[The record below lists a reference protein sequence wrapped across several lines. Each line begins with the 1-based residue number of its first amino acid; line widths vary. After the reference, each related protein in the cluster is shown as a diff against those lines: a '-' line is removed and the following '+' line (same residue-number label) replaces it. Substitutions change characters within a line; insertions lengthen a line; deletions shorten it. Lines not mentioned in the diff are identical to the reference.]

1 MPEVTE
7 IYSSTHLSCADL
19 KNAEVTLRIAA
30 VEVKEFDDDGRKVS
44 KPVITFE
51 GYSKT
56 FVANKTNTMTI
67 AEITGKTNTDHWVGS
82 WVTLYPTMVP
92 FGSRTV
98 EAVRIRAASLAQ
110 LSDAAQA
117 PVQTTPAAPVQT
129 TPAAAVQPTAQPVAQ
144 QEVQPVVQ
152 PVTQQEVQ
160 PATQPVTQPA
170 ATQPVAQQEV
180 QPAVRPATNPQYD
193 AGLNDGIPRSFK

>member
-1 MPEVTE
+1 MPEVTD
-7 IYSSTHLSCADL
+7 IFTSTHLGCADL

-30 VEVKEFDDDGRKVS
+30 VEVREFDNDGKKVS

-56 FVANKTNTMTI
+56 FVVNKTNSTMI
-67 AEITGKTNTDHWVGS
+67 VEITGKTNTDQWIGS

-92 FGSRTV
+92 WGSRTV
-98 EAVRIRAASLAQ
+98 EAVRVRAASLAQ
-110 LSDAAQA
+110 LSAASQA
-117 PVQTTPAAPVQT
+117 PIQT
-129 TPAAAVQPTAQPVAQ
+129 TPAAA
-144 QEVQPVVQ
+144 VQ

-160 PATQPVTQPA
+160 PAAQPVVQPVTQPTATQQVAQPA
-170 ATQPVAQQEV
+170 ATQPVAQPVV
-180 QPAVRPATNPQYD
+180 QPAADPQYD

>member
-30 VEVKEFDDDGRKVS
+30 VEVREFDDDGKKAT

-82 WVTLYPTMVP
+82 WVTLFPTMVP

-98 EAVRIRAASLAQ
+98 EAVRVRAASLAQ
-110 LSDAAQA
+110 LSAASQA
-117 PVQTTPAAPVQT
+117 PIQT
-129 TPAAAVQPTAQPVAQ
+129 TPAAA
-144 QEVQPVVQ
+144 VQ

-160 PATQPVTQPA
+160 PAAQPVVQPVTQPTATQQVAQPA
-170 ATQPVAQQEV
+170 ATQPVVQQEV
-180 QPAVRPATNPQYD
+180 QPAVQPATNPQYD